1 MNWVSTYVAC
11 ERLKI
16 TPAELDQLGRT
27 GQIRFW
33 KRDDNLRRW
42 SEDDIEY
49 LSTRPGSYKLYDL
62 APPRNPSPDDLTD
75 EPVCV
80 VCGHPALHL
89 LADEIVQAARLGV
102 PYGDIAQQHS
112 VPYAAVRLTVAAA
125 LTGKKGHT
133 S

>member
-11 ERLKI
+11 QRLQV
-16 TPAELDQLGRT
+16 TSGELEQLGRT
-27 GQIRFW
+27 GQVRFW
-33 KRDDNLRRW
+33 QRDDKLKRW
-42 SEDDIEY
+42 AEEDIDY
-49 LSTRPGSYKLYDL
+49 LSTRPGSYRLHEH

-89 LADEIVQAARLGV
+89 LADQIVEDARLGV
-102 PYGDIAQQHS
+102 PYADIAQRRS
-112 VPYAAVRLTVAAA
+112 VPYAAVRLAVAAA
-125 LTGKKGHT
+125 LSGKKGHA